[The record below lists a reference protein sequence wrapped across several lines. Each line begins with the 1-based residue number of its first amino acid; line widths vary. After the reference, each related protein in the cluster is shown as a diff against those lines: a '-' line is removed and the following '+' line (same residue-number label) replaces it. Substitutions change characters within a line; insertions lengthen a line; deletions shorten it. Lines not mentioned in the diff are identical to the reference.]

1 MTDQEKQLIDA
12 IKAKPN
18 YQVFVNAVNR
28 RALVVK
34 NKPNGATQHSVWLGR
49 SSAVETLQNILAVA
63 PSFNN
68 H

>member
-18 YQVFVNAVNR
+18 HQVFVNIKNR

-34 NKPNGATQHSVWLGR
+34 NKPNGATQYSVWLGR
-49 SSAVETLQNILAVA
+49 SFAIDTLQSILSAA
-63 PSFNN
+63 
-68 H
+68 